1 MCHDYEMV
9 IKLWHLYKFLRH
21 PIKFV
26 ASVFCRVI
34 DSQLNHRKKH
44 RLLVIQFKHDLHLQ
58 LQANPQRFTMISE
71 RHKTNNLVTI
81 WILICLP
88 LLATTAGPVA
98 SRATDE
104 VYEVLPQS
112 ATTTTT
118 TATKSGNRQD
128 EVNVVVTP
136 GE

>member
-1 MCHDYEMV
+1 M
-9 IKLWHLYKFLRH
+9 
-21 PIKFV
+21 PI
-26 ASVFCRVI
+26 
-34 DSQLNHRKKH
+34 
-44 RLLVIQFKHDLHLQ
+44 VIQFKHDLHLQ
-58 LQANPQRFTMISE
+58 LQPNPQRFTMISE

-81 WILICLP
+81 WILICLL

-128 EVNVVVTP
+128 EVNVLVTP